1 VGDVAAT
8 REGESVCLGGTGMAS
23 RLESHGHSRGLRI
36 TCILMRQ
43 RRARKSRQSLGQFR
57 RSRAGGGRPGRRGAG
72 ARRGPRARPRAAG
85 RTAPHTV
92 GTHART
98 TATQSI
104 QIVDRRGVCVPTH
117 STKPAAVSYQLNPDN
132 AYLPT
137 LDQLNCGN
145 EERKLNDASRVFPRR
160 AAYRRLE
167 SRSICSAVA
176 RDEREIGSCN
186 DVGSHRGS
194 SRLSL
199 VDSLDDMVDDKE
211 ADFEDDVSIFVLLVD
226 VNSTS
231 SLGCS
236 QFTIRVC
243 DSFDELVRGCGKNR
257 ARSRARC

>member
-1 VGDVAAT
+1 LEASRHRTKPLIRYRVKCQGQYARWRNGLLVDCVSRHWHDSVPASVCPFECPFAEALLGGRVRVGDVAAT

-117 STKPAAVSYQLNPDN
+117 STKPAAVTCILLQLNRQCVPPD
-132 AYLPT
+132 P
-137 LDQLNCGN
+137 
-145 EERKLNDASRVFPRR
+145 
-160 AAYRRLE
+160 
-167 SRSICSAVA
+167 
-176 RDEREIGSCN
+176 
-186 DVGSHRGS
+186 
-194 SRLSL
+194 
-199 VDSLDDMVDDKE
+199 
-211 ADFEDDVSIFVLLVD
+211 
-226 VNSTS
+226 
-231 SLGCS
+231 
-236 QFTIRVC
+236 
-243 DSFDELVRGCGKNR
+243 
-257 ARSRARC
+257 

>member
-1 VGDVAAT
+1 
-8 REGESVCLGGTGMAS
+8 
-23 RLESHGHSRGLRI
+23 
-36 TCILMRQ
+36 MRQ
-43 RRARKSRQSLGQFR
+43 RRASKSRQSLGQFR
-57 RSRAGGGRPGRRGAG
+57 RSRAGGGRPGGRGPGAARARARGRVRGAANRTAHSRYTPG
-72 ARRGPRARPRAAG
+72 RPRRSRSRSSTGAAY
-85 RTAPHTV
+85 AYPHT
-92 GTHART
+92 
-98 TATQSI
+98 Q
-104 QIVDRRGVCVPTH
+104 QNQLLYLVPAKQTM
-117 STKPAAVSYQLNPDN
+117 
-132 AYLPT
+132 YLPT
-137 LDQLNCGN
+137 LDHSQLNCGN

-211 ADFEDDVSIFVLLVD
+211 ADFEDDVSRFVLLVD

-236 QFTIRVC
+236 QFTIRVG